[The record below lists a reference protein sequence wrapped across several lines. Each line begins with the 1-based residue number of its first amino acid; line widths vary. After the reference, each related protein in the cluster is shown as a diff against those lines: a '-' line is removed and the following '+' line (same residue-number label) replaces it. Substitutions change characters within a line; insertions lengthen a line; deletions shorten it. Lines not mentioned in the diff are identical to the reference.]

1 MLLISRVTMFFLLDY
16 GDHLDLHSFPTRR
29 SSDLALAL
37 RFSARRTT
45 RLRCNTDS
53 NGACNGILIRPLS
66 PFVADH
72 EREQATNKSGDRKST
87 RLNSSHMSNSYAVF
101 CLKKKK
107 NTLYQD
113 HHI

>member
-72 EREQATNKSGDRKST
+72 EREQATNKSGPTQERVGPLRSDSGKSEIG
-87 RLNSSHMSNSYAVF
+87 RASCRERV
-101 CLKKKK
+101 
-107 NTLYQD
+107 
-113 HHI
+113 